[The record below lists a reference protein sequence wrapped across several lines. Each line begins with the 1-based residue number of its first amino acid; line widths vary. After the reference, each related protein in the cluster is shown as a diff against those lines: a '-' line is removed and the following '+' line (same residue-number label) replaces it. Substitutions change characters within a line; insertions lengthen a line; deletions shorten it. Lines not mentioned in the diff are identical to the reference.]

1 MLWGNYELGLY
12 SRDRKETTVMELNDR
27 GKAGNDQYYVVM
39 EVTSA
44 VEFSLHAEGSYWLLS
59 RRCPRWY

>member
-1 MLWGNYELGLY
+1 MAKCARETERLENTLWGNYELGLY
-12 SRDRKETTVMELNDR
+12 TRDRKEPTVTELSDR

-44 VEFSLHAEGSYWLLS
+44 A
-59 RRCPRWY
+59 